1 MASPRFW
8 TRIGWFIGIWIASV
22 AVLTVVAML
31 IRMVIG

>member
-1 MASPRFW
+1 MPAPRVW
-8 TRIGWFIGIWIASV
+8 TRIGWFIGIWVASV